1 MDGFKCLS
9 GALRAKNGVRALAL
23 AIALVAVGAPTA
35 QALET
40 SARATDEVQ
49 RWASSK
55 SFDSP
60 YALVEVI
67 HDGNRLD
74 RTAISR
80 CKGQYADS
88 AVTVQISTCGR
99 RWRVRA
105 AYVSMNGGQE
115 RFRIVY
121 APRERPVGSGSGL
134 QPGAASAAPGTSAS
148 LG

>member
-1 MDGFKCLS
+1 MTGMRSVTKR
-9 GALRAKNGVRALAL
+9 GIVVAALATVSSF
-23 AIALVAVGAPTA
+23 ALGSAQAA

-49 RWASSK
+49 KWSSNK

-67 HDGNRLD
+67 HDGSRLD

-80 CKGQYADS
+80 CKGQYADK

-105 AYVSMNGGQE
+105 AYVSMNGGGE

>member
-1 MDGFKCLS
+1 MGRSKRI
-9 GALRAKNGVRALAL
+9 AVALAL
-23 AIALVAVGAPTA
+23 ALLGVSAPGA

-49 RWASSK
+49 RWASKK

-67 HDGNRLD
+67 HDGRRLD
-74 RTAISR
+74 RVPITR
-80 CKGQYADS
+80 CKGQYADR

-105 AYVSMNGGQE
+105 AYVSMNGRRE
-115 RFRIVY
+115 HFRIVY
-121 APRERPVGSGSGL
+121 APRERPPGSGGPT
-134 QPGAASAAPGTSAS
+134 PGAAEAASGSEPS